1 MNNLHTNFFAKV
13 AAHNLERFHSETIAW
28 LFNSFPLAGKAF
40 ICSVY
45 DIPDV
50 DKIMLSDQFCVAEV
64 NQIDIFISFIHNS
77 KKYRIIIENKLKA
90 SEHAIDAIKLLKKAK
105 SFDAF
110 SSIFS
115 EKEIAFLE
123 RCLRNKVKLSQTEY
137 YYFREKIERDSSVV
151 ECKYVYLKPTKI
163 NAAIVMEANTKEF
176 QEVTR
181 FIDFEQL
188 NVWDKTI
195 GANPWQTITYS
206 DLLHVINNSSAIS
219 TIELAYQKHQ
229 HSSDLADCVIANS
242 YLDYLAAYIKEDL
255 NITDFDKNESYA
267 QLDYFKVLFAL
278 VKAKF
283 TDPSI
288 LFSYSNVMSDK
299 AIFEYVAGGSSN
311 GGMPLFAF
319 YKRIPVGKEFT
330 CFDKTTTH
338 INVGVQV
345 QGDNFKYYVS
355 AENVMYDATKV
366 IDQKMYKAFA
376 EQTLLALDKSQGLKF
391 NSNKTKT
398 FYSRSYKINDFIKGD
413 SEIASPKDIFTVA
426 NEIAIKVNSFISNDT
441 TNLVNAALISLPQK
455 VKD

>member
-28 LFNSFPLAGKAF
+28 LFNSFPLARKAF

-45 DIPDV
+45 NIPDV
-50 DKIMLSDQFCVAEV
+50 GQVMLSDQFCVAEV
-64 NQIDIFISFIHNS
+64 NQIDIFISFTHNS
-77 KKYRIIIENKLKA
+77 KKYQIIIENKLKA
-90 SEHAIDAIKLLKKAK
+90 SEHTIDAFKLLKKAK
-105 SFDAF
+105 SFDEY

-123 RCLRNKVKLSQTEY
+123 HCLQNKVKLSQTEY

-163 NAAIVMEANTKEF
+163 NAALVMEANKKEF

-206 DLLHVINNSSAIS
+206 DLLHVINNSGAIF
-219 TIELAYQKHQ
+219 TIEQAYQKQQ

-255 NITDFDKNESYA
+255 NITDFNKNESYA
-267 QLDYFKVLFAL
+267 HLDYFKMLFAL
-278 VKAKF
+278 VKVKF
-283 TDPSI
+283 TDPSM
-288 LFSYSNVMSDK
+288 LFSYSNLMSDK

-319 YKRIPVGKEFT
+319 YKRIPVGKEFK
-330 CFDKTTTH
+330 CFNLTTTY

-355 AENVMYDATKV
+355 AENVLYDETKV
-366 IDQKMYKAFA
+366 INQQLYKAFA
-376 EQTLLALDKSQGLKF
+376 EQLLFALDESQGYKF

-398 FYSRSYKINDFIKGD
+398 FFSRSYKISDFIE
-413 SEIASPKDIFTVA
+413 SEEKITKPRDIFAIA
-426 NEIAIKVNSFISNDT
+426 NEIATKVNVFVSNDT
-441 TNLVNAALISLPQK
+441 ARIVQEVLDGK
-455 VKD
+455 

>member
-45 DIPDV
+45 NIPDV
-50 DKIMLSDQFCVAEV
+50 GQVMLSDQFCVAEV
-64 NQIDIFISFIHNS
+64 NQIDIFISFTHNS
-77 KKYRIIIENKLKA
+77 KKYQIIIENKLKA
-90 SEHAIDAIKLLKKAK
+90 SEHTIDAFKLLKKSK
-105 SFDAF
+105 SFDEY

-123 RCLRNKVKLSQTEY
+123 HCLQNKVKLSQTEY

-163 NAAIVMEANTKEF
+163 NAALVMEANKKEF

-206 DLLHVINNSSAIS
+206 DLLHVINNSGAIS
-219 TIELAYQKHQ
+219 TIEQAYQKQQ
-229 HSSDLADCVIANS
+229 HSFDLADCVIANS

-255 NITDFDKNESYA
+255 NITDFNKNESYA
-267 QLDYFKVLFAL
+267 HLDYFKMLFAL
-278 VKAKF
+278 VKVKF
-283 TDPSI
+283 TDPSM
-288 LFSYSNVMSDK
+288 LFSYSNIMSDK

-319 YKRIPVGKEFT
+319 YKRIPVGKEFK
-330 CFDKTTTH
+330 CFNTTTTH

-355 AENVMYDATKV
+355 SENVLYDKTKV
-366 IDQKMYKAFA
+366 IDQQLYKAFA
-376 EQTLLALDKSQGLKF
+376 EQLLFALDKSQGFKF

-398 FYSRSYKINDFIKGD
+398 FFSRSYKINDFIEGD
-413 SEIASPKDIFTVA
+413 SELASPKDIFTIA
-426 NEIAIKVNSFISNDT
+426 NEIAIKVNSFISNNT
-441 TNLVNAALISLPQK
+441 TKLVNSAITSLQ
-455 VKD
+455 

>member
-13 AAHNLERFHSETIAW
+13 ASHNLERFHSETIAW
-28 LFNSFPLAGKAF
+28 LFNSFPSARKAF

-45 DIPDV
+45 DISDT
-50 DKIMLSDQFCVAEV
+50 DQIMLSDQFCVAEV

-77 KKYRIIIENKLKA
+77 KKYQIIIENKLKA
-90 SEHAIDAIKLLKKAK
+90 SEHAIDAVKLLKKAK
-105 SFDAF
+105 SFDTY
-110 SSIFS
+110 SSIFT
-115 EKEIAFLE
+115 KNEIAFLE
-123 RCLRNKVKLSQTEY
+123 HCLLNKVKLSQTEY

-163 NAAIVMEANTKEF
+163 NAALVMETNAKEF
-176 QEVTR
+176 EEVTR

-206 DLLHVINNSSAIS
+206 DLLHVINNSGAIS
-219 TIELAYQKHQ
+219 TIEQAYQNHQ
-229 HSSDLADCVIANS
+229 YSSDLADCVIANS

-255 NITDFDKNESYA
+255 NITDFNKNESYA
-267 QLDYFKVLFAL
+267 QLDYFKLLFAL

-283 TDPSI
+283 TDPSM

-299 AIFEYVAGGSSN
+299 AIFEYVEGGSSN

-319 YKRIPVGKEFT
+319 YKRIPVGKEFS
-330 CFDKTTTH
+330 CFNTTTTH
-338 INVGVQV
+338 IDVGVQV

-355 AENVMYDATKV
+355 AENVLYNETKV
-366 IDQKMYKAFA
+366 IDQLMYKAFS
-376 EQTLLALDKSQGLKF
+376 EQTLLALDNSQGFKF

-413 SEIASPKDIFTVA
+413 SEIASAKDIFTVA
-426 NEIAIKVNSFISNDT
+426 NEISIKVYSFISNDT
-441 TNLVNAALISLPQK
+441 TNLVNAALISLP
-455 VKD
+455 

>member
-45 DIPDV
+45 NIPDV
-50 DKIMLSDQFCVAEV
+50 GQVMLSDQFCVAEV
-64 NQIDIFISFIHNS
+64 NQIDIFISFTHNS
-77 KKYRIIIENKLKA
+77 KKYQIIIENKLKA
-90 SEHAIDAIKLLKKAK
+90 SEHTIDAFKLLKKSK
-105 SFDAF
+105 SFDEY

-123 RCLRNKVKLSQTEY
+123 HCLQNKVKLSQTEY

-163 NAAIVMEANTKEF
+163 NAALVMEANKKEF

-206 DLLHVINNSSAIS
+206 DLLHVINNSGAIS
-219 TIELAYQKHQ
+219 TIEQAYQKQQ
-229 HSSDLADCVIANS
+229 HSFDLADCVIANS

-255 NITDFDKNESYA
+255 NITDFNKNESYA
-267 QLDYFKVLFAL
+267 HLDYFKMLFAL
-278 VKAKF
+278 VKVKF
-283 TDPSI
+283 TDPSM
-288 LFSYSNVMSDK
+288 LFSYSNIMSDK

-319 YKRIPVGKEFT
+319 YKRIPVGKEFK
-330 CFDKTTTH
+330 CFNTTTTH

-355 AENVMYDATKV
+355 SENVLYDKTKV
-366 IDQKMYKAFA
+366 IDQQFYKAFA
-376 EQTLLALDKSQGLKF
+376 EQLLFALDKSQGFKF

-398 FYSRSYKINDFIKGD
+398 FFSRSYKINDFIEGD
-413 SEIASPKDIFTVA
+413 SELASPKDIFTIA
-426 NEIAIKVNSFISNDT
+426 NEIAIKVNSFISNNT
-441 TNLVNAALISLPQK
+441 TKLVNSAITSLQ
-455 VKD
+455 

>member
-45 DIPDV
+45 NIPDV
-50 DKIMLSDQFCVAEV
+50 GQVMLSDQFCVAEV
-64 NQIDIFISFIHNS
+64 NQIDIFISFTHNS
-77 KKYRIIIENKLKA
+77 KKYQIIIENKLKA
-90 SEHAIDAIKLLKKAK
+90 SEHTIDAFKLLKKSK
-105 SFDAF
+105 SFDEY

-123 RCLRNKVKLSQTEY
+123 HCLQNKVKLSQTEY
-137 YYFREKIERDSSVV
+137 YYFRKKIERDSSVV

-163 NAAIVMEANTKEF
+163 NAALVMEANKKEF

-206 DLLHVINNSSAIS
+206 DLLHVINNSGAIF
-219 TIELAYQKHQ
+219 TIEQAYQKQQ
-229 HSSDLADCVIANS
+229 HSFDLADCVIANS

-255 NITDFDKNESYA
+255 NITDFNKNESYA
-267 QLDYFKVLFAL
+267 HLDYFKMLFAL
-278 VKAKF
+278 VKVKF
-283 TDPSI
+283 TDPSM
-288 LFSYSNVMSDK
+288 LFSYSNIMSDK

-319 YKRIPVGKEFT
+319 YKRIPVGKEFK
-330 CFDKTTTH
+330 CFNTTTTH

-355 AENVMYDATKV
+355 AENVLYDETKV
-366 IDQKMYKAFA
+366 IDQQLYKAFA
-376 EQTLLALDKSQGLKF
+376 EQLLFALDKSQGFKF
-391 NSNKTKT
+391 NTNKTKT
-398 FYSRSYKINDFIKGD
+398 FFSRSYKINDFIEGD
-413 SEIASPKDIFTVA
+413 SELASPKDIFTIA
-426 NEIAIKVNSFISNDT
+426 NEIAIKVNSFISNNT
-441 TNLVNAALISLPQK
+441 TKLVNSAITSLQ
-455 VKD
+455 

>member
-28 LFNSFPLAGKAF
+28 LFNSFPLARKAF

-45 DIPDV
+45 NIPDV
-50 DKIMLSDQFCVAEV
+50 GQVMLSDQFCVAEV
-64 NQIDIFISFIHNS
+64 NQIDIFISFTHNS
-77 KKYRIIIENKLKA
+77 KKYQIIIENKLKA
-90 SEHAIDAIKLLKKAK
+90 SEHTIDAFKLLKKAK
-105 SFDAF
+105 SFDEY

-123 RCLRNKVKLSQTEY
+123 HCLQNKVKLSQTEY

-163 NAAIVMEANTKEF
+163 NAALVMEANKKEF

-206 DLLHVINNSSAIS
+206 DLLHVINNSGAIF
-219 TIELAYQKHQ
+219 TIEQAYQKQQ

-255 NITDFDKNESYA
+255 NITDFNKNESYA
-267 QLDYFKVLFAL
+267 HLDYFKMLFAL

-283 TDPSI
+283 TDPSM
-288 LFSYSNVMSDK
+288 LFSYSNVLSDK

-319 YKRIPVGKEFT
+319 YKRIPVGKEFK
-330 CFDKTTTH
+330 CFNTTTTH

-355 AENVMYDATKV
+355 SENVLYDKTKV
-366 IDQKMYKAFA
+366 IDQQLYKAFA
-376 EQTLLALDKSQGLKF
+376 EQLLFALDKSQGFKF

-398 FYSRSYKINDFIKGD
+398 FFSRSYKINDFIEGD
-413 SEIASPKDIFTVA
+413 SELASPKDIFTIA
-426 NEIAIKVNSFISNDT
+426 NEIAIKVNSFISNNT
-441 TNLVNAALISLPQK
+441 TKLVNSAITSLQ
-455 VKD
+455 